1 MDFLKFHKVQID
13 LDKRTVYIQDKLVSA
28 CFLKRKT
35 GLARTGRKGV
45 TIPAGSQMNIELK
58 VSRRKAGEVVLLE
71 PIPHLQ
77 SRQLA
82 GAKCLVTVKRGRAPI
97 SLLNPTQ
104 SDIYIPGHIV
114 VANVID
120 IDVENIQSLDSHL
133 QSQGTEVGT
142 ASEGKSEHVRSNIE
156 FNVSSDSLS
165 HSESS
170 ELLEF
175 LKRNED
181 VFSTSLQDLGKTDLY
196 QHRIETDPN
205 APPVHLPFYRQAPH
219 IRDETEKLVKE
230 MLRDGI
236 IEPSLTVWNSPV
248 VLVKKKDNTK
258 SYRFAVDNRKLN
270 KITMSIS
277 HPLPR
282 LECVF
287 DTVDQV
293 HASIFSSLD
302 LPSWFWQIPLD
313 PETRHKATFI
323 THNGV
328 NEWKRMLFGLKN
340 AAMTFQMFMGHVFK
354 DLNWKHVL
362 CYIQS
367 AQFKKRIFLG
377 ETRKEQTRN

>member
-1 MDFLKFHKVQID
+1 M
-13 LDKRTVYIQDKLVSA
+13 SA

-45 TIPAGSQMNIELK
+45 TIPAGSQMNIELM

-142 ASEGKSEHVRSNIE
+142 ASEGKSEVRSNI
-156 FNVSSDSLS
+156 NVSSDSLS

-175 LKRNED
+175 LKRNKD
-181 VFSTSLQDLGKTDLY
+181 VFSTSLQD
-196 QHRIETDPN
+196 
-205 APPVHLPFYRQAPH
+205 
-219 IRDETEKLVKE
+219 
-230 MLRDGI
+230 
-236 IEPSLTVWNSPV
+236 
-248 VLVKKKDNTK
+248 
-258 SYRFAVDNRKLN
+258 
-270 KITMSIS
+270 
-277 HPLPR
+277 
-282 LECVF
+282 
-287 DTVDQV
+287 
-293 HASIFSSLD
+293 
-302 LPSWFWQIPLD
+302 
-313 PETRHKATFI
+313 
-323 THNGV
+323 
-328 NEWKRMLFGLKN
+328 
-340 AAMTFQMFMGHVFK
+340 
-354 DLNWKHVL
+354 
-362 CYIQS
+362 
-367 AQFKKRIFLG
+367 
-377 ETRKEQTRN
+377 